1 MIYTNFLTLKS
12 TSLFC
17 GCKKVFTLMNTWMIG
32 KNSMKLF
39 PLSEKDYFY
48 SHLNMEDITDLEYT
62 HAKRVFKDF
71 KINNLGKYCDLYFQ
85 IDT

>member
-1 MIYTNFLTLKS
+1 
-12 TSLFC
+12 
-17 GCKKVFTLMNTWMIG
+17 MNTWMIG